1 MKVMPF
7 AGALAMFAA
16 LAGCTQE
23 STPGGPGASSTPK
36 TATKTTESTKSD
48 SNGTTRQ
55 EVATTR
61 ETQKPVVN
69 DKAETFTL
77 HAPRMS
83 TTLDSG
89 KKKEIDISISR
100 GKEFTQSVKLEF
112 KPPAGVMVT
121 PAMATIPSGQ
131 DKVTVTVEATKDAA
145 TGKTQVQVMAVP
157 ETGKSV
163 ELEIPVEVKHAS

>member
-23 STPGGPGASSTPK
+23 STPGGPGVSNAPK
-36 TATKTTESTKSD
+36 ATTKTTESTKTD

-55 EVATTR
+55 EVATTH
-61 ETQKPVVN
+61 ETRKPEVI
-69 DKAETFTL
+69 DKTETFTL
-77 HAPRMS
+77 HAPRMA
-83 TTLDSG
+83 TTLDTG
-89 KKKEIDISISR
+89 KKKEIEVSISR

-121 PAMATIPSGQ
+121 PAMATIPAGQ

-145 TGKTQVQVMAVP
+145 IGKTQVQIMAIP
-157 ETGKSV
+157 ESGKSV
-163 ELEIPVEVKHAS
+163 SLEIPLEVKHAS